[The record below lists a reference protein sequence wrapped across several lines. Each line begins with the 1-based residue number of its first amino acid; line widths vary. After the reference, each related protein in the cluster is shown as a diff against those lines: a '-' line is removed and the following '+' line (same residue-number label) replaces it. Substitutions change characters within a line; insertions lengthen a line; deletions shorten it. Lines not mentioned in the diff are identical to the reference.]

1 MTDQELAR
9 RARGRARR
17 ERRRLRRKRNAAIT
31 LILFLTLGVFAISAF
46 DIFEPAR
53 RIGPPL
59 PIRARINYPALSL
72 LDKSI
77 MLQPSNIL
85 LEGSLPQLFD
95 LQEIVPARSDSRDE
109 LPLPQEPDRP
119 DVMMLDDF
127 EAAPA
132 KRAFL
137 ASVVETTREQGGIGI
152 QTGIDEV
159 DFLAP
164 TYQLGPSGSSLG
176 GSLPVIPEP
185 GTGVLVGIG
194 LLALS
199 IGRRKQRPTL
209 PLQVPGSGRNAVLR
223 LPLRGGRNAYP
234 RLPLRG
240 GRNAYP
246 RLPLVELLL
255 AALLVLSTAGCAHVD
270 RVFGTEGD
278 SAEGS
283 ALGGDLIARY
293 REEAEAGFAM
303 AQYNLGL
310 SYFYG
315 EGVAQDKAV
324 GIGWYRKAAEQSVP
338 AAQHNLALAL
348 VNGDGVEPNPQEA
361 VKWFTAA
368 AKLGDADS
376 QFNLGLL
383 LLEGE
388 IVEKDPDAAVH
399 WFTQAAEQG
408 YAKAEANLGVAYAKG
423 RGIAR
428 NDALAAE
435 WFEKAAVRDHAQ
447 AQFNLAQAY
456 EFGVGVSRES
466 AQAAYWYE
474 RAAEQGIPRAQF
486 HAGLAYFGG
495 VGVERDSVAA
505 YKWLTLAAEAGYSN
519 AREPLQELEQSL
531 SDDDLSIA
539 RKHVQKWN
547 LRQFHA
553 DGS

>member
-17 ERRRLRRKRNAAIT
+17 ERRRLRRKRNAAIA
-31 LILFLTLGVFAISAF
+31 LILFFTFGVFATSAF
-46 DIFEPAR
+46 DLFEPAR

-59 PIRARINYPALSL
+59 PIRARIHYPALSL
-72 LDKSI
+72 LDQSI

-85 LEGSLPQLFD
+85 LESSLPQLVD
-95 LQEIVPARSDSRDE
+95 IQEIVPSHSDSRDE
-109 LPLPQEPDRP
+109 PPLPEEPDRP

-137 ASVVETTREQGGIGI
+137 ASVVETTRERGRGEI

-176 GSLPVIPEP
+176 GSLPVVPEP

-194 LLALS
+194 LLTLS
-199 IGRRKQRPTL
+199 IGRRKQRPI
-209 PLQVPGSGRNAVLR
+209 
-223 LPLRGGRNAYP
+223 LPLRVPGGGRNAYP
-234 RLPLRG
+234 RL
-240 GRNAYP
+240 A
-246 RLPLVELLL
+246 ELLL
-255 AALLVLSTAGCAHVD
+255 TALLVLSTGGCAHVD

-293 REEAEAGFAM
+293 REEAEAGFAK

-315 EGVAQDKAV
+315 EGIAQDKTV
-324 GIGWYRKAAEQSVP
+324 GIEWYRKAAEQSIA
-338 AAQHNLALAL
+338 AAQYNLAIAL
-348 VNGDGVEPNPQEA
+348 VSGDGVESNPQEA

-383 LLEGE
+383 RLEGKN
-388 IVEKDPDAAVH
+388 VEKDPEAAVH
-399 WFTQAAEQG
+399 WFTQAAGQG

-428 NDALAAE
+428 DDTLAAE
-435 WFEKAAVRDHAQ
+435 WFEKAAEHDHAQ

-456 EFGVGVSRES
+456 EFGVGVSSES

-474 RAAEQGIPRAQF
+474 RAAEQGIPGAQF
-486 HAGLAYFGG
+486 HAGLAYLGG
-495 VGVERDSVAA
+495 LGVEQDSVAA
-505 YKWLTLAAEAGYSN
+505 YKWLALAAAAGYAE
-519 AREPLQELEQSL
+519 AREPIQELEQSL